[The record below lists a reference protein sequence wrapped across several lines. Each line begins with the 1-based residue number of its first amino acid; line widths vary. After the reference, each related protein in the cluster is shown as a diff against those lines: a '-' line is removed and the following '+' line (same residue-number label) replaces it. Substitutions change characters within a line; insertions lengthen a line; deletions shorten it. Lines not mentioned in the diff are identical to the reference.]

1 MGGRRGLQPN
11 GQALLSFDPLIG
23 GTNVRSIRRS
33 ETCTELASFRESMMV
48 ASISGGAE
56 KLKAMN
62 GVVVKALKPIEE
74 KALRKSLPL
83 IYSKMIRDK
92 KPVLIPQKTN
102 HLWIQPITDPT
113 LGLEGRNSVDP
124 D

>member
-1 MGGRRGLQPN
+1 MGGRRGLQSN

-23 GTNVRSIRRS
+23 GTDVRSIRRS

-56 KLKAMN
+56 TLKAMN
-62 GVVVKALKPIEE
+62 GVVV

-83 IYSKMIRDK
+83 IYSKMIRDN
-92 KPVLIPQKTN
+92 KPVLIPQK
-102 HLWIQPITDPT
+102 
-113 LGLEGRNSVDP
+113 RS
-124 D
+124 